1 MPNWY
6 KQGAGTLCNNTFI
19 CENPLANPTMNYE
32 GQFICK
38 DTNEQFFRHF
48 PIIVHHIHGLSK
60 SLDGLSTL
68 PSSRTALPQE
78 FCPEVTLQ
86 SIVSFLFTTLA
97 AMQDRS

>member
-1 MPNWY
+1 MPLVL
-6 KQGAGTLCNNTFI
+6 AGKNTIFNNTFI
-19 CENPLANPTMNYE
+19 CEYPLSKPTMNYE
-32 GQFICK
+32 GQLICK

-48 PIIVHHIHGLSK
+48 PIILHHIHGWSN

-68 PSSRTALPQE
+68 PCSRTALRQE